1 MSLLEEGNV
10 DPQALARQRK
20 VHETLQATLSLVP
33 SGRSKLVN
41 LLTRN
46 YPHRRLRA
54 EILSDFTLQAL
65 RVVQYAPL
73 IEVCLNGIS
82 MFHSTWIIIII
93 G

>member
-1 MSLLEEGNV
+1 MVLSEEGDV
-10 DPQALARQRK
+10 DPQALVRQRK
-20 VHETLQATLSLVP
+20 LHETLQATLTLVP

-54 EILSDFTLQAL
+54 EILSDFTLQML

-73 IEVCLNGIS
+73 IEVCVS
-82 MFHSTWIIIII
+82 QQYDVV
-93 G
+93 